1 MFYYPLVRH
10 FLFKLDPEVVHELT
24 IHQLAWMGGTPFE
37 MFFRNKLPS
46 RPIEVMG
53 LKFDNPVGLAAGLDK
68 DGDAID
74 AFGAMGFGFIEV
86 GTVTPRPQSGNDKP
100 RIFRVIPAQGIINRM
115 GFNNKGVD
123 NLIENVKKSHYKGIL
138 GINIGKNKD
147 TPIENGKDDYL
158 ICMDKVYEYAGYI
171 AVNILSPNTPNLR
184 QLQYGDA
191 FDDLLNSLKERQK
204 ELAEKH
210 KKYVPLA
217 VKIAPDLSPEELKQV
232 AEALLRHKIDG
243 VIATNTTLD
252 REMIHDMPHAAE
264 TGGLSGRPL
273 QNKSTEIIR
282 QLHEYLKGQIP
293 IIGVG
298 GIDSAM
304 AAREKMQA
312 GAELVQIYS
321 GFIYNGPDLVKNIV
335 NNI

>member
-24 IHQLAWMGGTPFE
+24 IHQLAWMGGTPLE
-37 MFFRNKLPS
+37 VFFRNKLPS
-46 RPIEVMG
+46 RPVEVMG

-158 ICMDKVYEYAGYI
+158 ICMDKVYDYAGYI
-171 AVNILSPNTPNLR
+171 AVNISSPNTPNLR
-184 QLQYGDA
+184 QLQYGEA